1 MRGILCHLLLILVPY
16 IVLSALYSTGRLRK
30 LPCVCL
36 VSICHMLYIFMFCM
50 FYMCS
55 SAKVIYCYLRAAV
68 SVVLH
73 LSVLLRIL

>member
-1 MRGILCHLLLILVPY
+1 MSY
-16 IVLSALYSTGRLRK
+16 ALY
-30 LPCVCL
+30 
-36 VSICHMLYIFMFCM
+36 FM

-73 LSVLLRIL
+73 LAVLLRIV